1 MKTGDYLDQLLLK
14 YSGTFD
20 IYQPYVIHGKE
31 YPAYGYFFS
40 HVEKYVLVRE
50 ANMWSSDSYEH
61 VLFIETEEVTQSL
74 IKEAYDLVRDYME
87 PVLVRKEEEL
97 PASGHMYSYLTISII
112 AQKPLSKEMCRAV
125 KHFKFEK
132 GYRFNM
138 RGFSQAHI
146 VCATLEDEKV
156 HTNYVG
162 RKSAKIYSRNFK
174 DVRDGKPG
182 FRQIM
187 EEQKTEPFQQS

>member
-1 MKTGDYLDQLLLK
+1 MNTGDYLDHLLRK

-61 VLFIETEEVTQSL
+61 ILFIEAEEVIPAL
-74 IKEAYDLVRDYME
+74 IEEAYEIVREYME
-87 PVLVRKEEEL
+87 PVLVRKGDDL
-97 PASGHMYSYLTISII
+97 PAPGHMYSYLTISII
-112 AQKPLSKEMCRAV
+112 AQKPLSKEMRKAV

-146 VCATLEDEKV
+146 ICTTLEDEKV
-156 HTNYVG
+156 YTNYAG
-162 RKSAKIYSRNFK
+162 SKSAKLYKQNFK
-174 DVRDGKPG
+174 DTKEGKPG

-187 EEQKTEPFQQS
+187 EEQKIEPFHQ

>member
-1 MKTGDYLDQLLLK
+1 MNTGDYLDHLLRK

-61 VLFIETEEVTQSL
+61 ILFIEAEEVIPAL
-74 IKEAYDLVRDYME
+74 IEEAYGIVREYME
-87 PVLVRKEEEL
+87 PVLVRKGEDL
-97 PASGHMYSYLTISII
+97 PAPGHMYSYLTISII
-112 AQKPLSKEMCRAV
+112 AQKPLSKEMRKAV

-146 VCATLEDEKV
+146 ICTTLEDEKV
-156 HTNYVG
+156 YTNYAG
-162 RKSAKIYSRNFK
+162 SKSAKLYKQNFK
-174 DVRDGKPG
+174 DTKEGKPG

-187 EEQKTEPFQQS
+187 EEQKIEPFHQ

>member
-1 MKTGDYLDQLLLK
+1 MNTGDYLDHLLRK

-40 HVEKYVLVRE
+40 HVEKYVLVRQ

-61 VLFIETEEVTQSL
+61 ILFIEAEEVIPAL
-74 IKEAYDLVRDYME
+74 IEEAYEIVREYME
-87 PVLVRKEEEL
+87 PVLVRKGDDL
-97 PASGHMYSYLTISII
+97 PAPGHMYSYLTISII
-112 AQKPLSKEMCRAV
+112 AQKPLSKEMRKAV

-146 VCATLEDEKV
+146 ICTTLEDEKV
-156 HTNYVG
+156 YTNYAG
-162 RKSAKIYSRNFK
+162 SKSAKLYKQNFK
-174 DVRDGKPG
+174 DTKEGKPG

-187 EEQKTEPFQQS
+187 EEQKIEPFHQ

>member
-1 MKTGDYLDQLLLK
+1 MNTGDYLDHLLRK

-61 VLFIETEEVTQSL
+61 ILFIEAEEVIPAL
-74 IKEAYDLVRDYME
+74 IEEAYKIVREYME
-87 PVLVRKEEEL
+87 PVLVRKGEDL
-97 PASGHMYSYLTISII
+97 PAPGHMYSYLTISII
-112 AQKPLSKEMCRAV
+112 AQKPLSKEMRKAV

-146 VCATLEDEKV
+146 ICTTLEDEKV
-156 HTNYVG
+156 YTNYAG
-162 RKSAKIYSRNFK
+162 SKSAKLYKQNFK
-174 DVRDGKPG
+174 DTKEGKPG

-187 EEQKTEPFQQS
+187 EEQKIEPFHQ

>member
-1 MKTGDYLDQLLLK
+1 MNTGDYLDHLLRK

-20 IYQPYVIHGKE
+20 IYQPYFIHGKE

-61 VLFIETEEVTQSL
+61 ILFIEAEEVIPAL
-74 IKEAYDLVRDYME
+74 IEEAYGIVREYME
-87 PVLVRKEEEL
+87 PVLVRKGEDL
-97 PASGHMYSYLTISII
+97 PAPGHMYSYLTISII
-112 AQKPLSKEMCRAV
+112 AQKPLSKEMRKAV

-146 VCATLEDEKV
+146 ICTTLEDEKV
-156 HTNYVG
+156 YTNYAG
-162 RKSAKIYSRNFK
+162 SKSAKLYKQNFK
-174 DVRDGKPG
+174 DTKEGKPG

-187 EEQKTEPFQQS
+187 EEQKIEPFHQ

>member
-1 MKTGDYLDQLLLK
+1 MNTGDYLDHLLRK
-14 YSGTFD
+14 YSGIFD

-61 VLFIETEEVTQSL
+61 ILFIEAEEVIPAL
-74 IKEAYDLVRDYME
+74 IEEAYEIVREYME
-87 PVLVRKEEEL
+87 PVLVRKGEDL
-97 PASGHMYSYLTISII
+97 PAPGHMYSYLTISII
-112 AQKPLSKEMCRAV
+112 AQKPLSKEMRKAV

-146 VCATLEDEKV
+146 ICTTLEDEKV
-156 HTNYVG
+156 YTNYAG
-162 RKSAKIYSRNFK
+162 SKSAKLYKQNFK
-174 DVRDGKPG
+174 DTKEGKPG

-187 EEQKTEPFQQS
+187 EEQKIEPFHQ

>member
-1 MKTGDYLDQLLLK
+1 MNTGDYLDHLLRK

-61 VLFIETEEVTQSL
+61 ILFIEAEEVIPAL
-74 IKEAYDLVRDYME
+74 IEEAYEIVREYME
-87 PVLVRKEEEL
+87 PVLVRKGDDL
-97 PASGHMYSYLTISII
+97 PAPGHMYSYLTISII
-112 AQKPLSKEMCRAV
+112 AQKPLSKEMRKAV

-146 VCATLEDEKV
+146 ICTTLEDEKV
-156 HTNYVG
+156 YTNYAG
-162 RKSAKIYSRNFK
+162 SKSAKLYKQNFK
-174 DVRDGKPG
+174 DTKERKPG

-187 EEQKTEPFQQS
+187 EEQKIEPFHQ

>member
-1 MKTGDYLDQLLLK
+1 MNTGDYLDHLLRK

-20 IYQPYVIHGKE
+20 IYQPYVIHDKE

-61 VLFIETEEVTQSL
+61 ILFIETEEVIPAL
-74 IKEAYDLVRDYME
+74 IEEAYEIVREYME
-87 PVLVRKEEEL
+87 PVLVRKGEDL
-97 PASGHMYSYLTISII
+97 PAPGHMYSYLTISII
-112 AQKPLSKEMCRAV
+112 AQKPLSKEMRKAV

-146 VCATLEDEKV
+146 ICTTLEDEKV
-156 HTNYVG
+156 YTNYAG
-162 RKSAKIYSRNFK
+162 SKSAKLYKQNFK
-174 DVRDGKPG
+174 DTKEGKPG

-187 EEQKTEPFQQS
+187 EEQKIEPFHQ